1 MKTSVSLEGPLVKFV
16 TFLFLVFSL
25 FGAQLLGAGAAL
37 ANEDEVEETS
47 EYNVLGNVKLEGV
60 PLAGVEITVEGP
72 DFSQTV
78 ATDEDGKWSVRV
90 PEKNIYSVVL
100 DESTLPEGI
109 AVVDGA
115 AQQEVEFGLTDN
127 AVRNFFIGEGERN
140 EVGFAGQLFSR
151 IIYGLNFGLMLALA
165 SVGLSLIYGTTKL
178 SNFAHAEFVTF
189 GAIAVLFFSFA
200 LQLPTAVAIILGV
213 VASGFLGWAS
223 DAGLWK
229 PLRKRGLGLVPLM
242 IVSIGL
248 ALTLR
253 YVYQFFIG
261 GGTIQLPGSQS
272 PTYALFGTLTLS
284 LNSIISMAVSI
295 VVLLA
300 LSWWLLRTQMGKAT
314 RAISDNPDLASV
326 AGIDTEKVIRV
337 VWILSGALAGLGGIL
352 WAYFRPGV
360 KWDMGEKIL
369 LLMFAAVILGGL
381 GTAFGALVGSIVVGL
396 LMEVSALFIPDDLKY
411 VGALGILIA
420 TLLIKPSGI
429 FGRKERVG

>member
-1 MKTSVSLEGPLVKFV
+1 VKPDISLGYPLVKLG
-16 TFLFLVFSL
+16 TFLVLL
-25 FGAQLLGAGAAL
+25 FGLLGGNMLGSFSAA
-37 ANEDEVEETS
+37 ADELQDEKVA
-47 EYNVLGNVKLEGV
+47 EYYVLGNVKLEGV
-60 PLAGVEITVEGP
+60 PLQGVDITVAGP
-72 DFSQTV
+72 DFSETV
-78 ATDEDGKWSVRV
+78 TTGEDGKWSVRV
-90 PEKNIYSVVL
+90 PEKNIYSVTL

-109 AVVDGA
+109 AVIDGG

-127 AVRNFFIGEGERN
+127 AVRNFFIGEGQRN

-165 SVGLSLIYGTTKL
+165 AVGLSLIYGTTKL

-200 LQLPTAVAIILGV
+200 LQMPTALAILFGV
-213 VASGFLGWAS
+213 LASAGLGWLS

-253 YVYQFFIG
+253 YIYQFFIG
-261 GGTIQLPGSQS
+261 GGTIQLPGAQSQTF
-272 PTYALFGTLTLS
+272 PLFGTLSLS
-284 LNSIISMAVSI
+284 LNSIISMVVSI
-295 VVLLA
+295 VVLLT
-300 LSWWLLRTQMGKAT
+300 LSWWLLKTQMGKAT
-314 RAISDNPDLASV
+314 RAISDNSDLASV

-337 VWILSGALAGLGGIL
+337 VWILAGGLAGLGGIL

-381 GTAFGALVGSIVVGL
+381 GTAFGALVGSLVVGM

-411 VGALGILIA
+411 VGALAILIA

>member
-1 MKTSVSLEGPLVKFV
+1 VKPDIFLGYPLVKLG
-16 TFLFLVFSL
+16 TFLVLL
-25 FGAQLLGAGAAL
+25 FGLLGGNMLGGFSAA
-37 ANEDEVEETS
+37 ADELQDEKVA
-47 EYNVLGNVKLEGV
+47 EYYVLGNVKLEGV
-60 PLAGVEITVEGP
+60 PLQGVDITVAGP
-72 DFSQTV
+72 DFSETV
-78 ATDEDGKWSVRV
+78 TTGEDGKWSVRV
-90 PEKNIYSVVL
+90 PEKNIYSVTL

-109 AVVDGA
+109 AVIDGG

-127 AVRNFFIGEGERN
+127 AVRNFFIGEGQRN

-165 SVGLSLIYGTTKL
+165 AVGLSLIYGTTKL

-200 LQLPTAVAIILGV
+200 LQMPTALAILFGV
-213 VASGFLGWAS
+213 LASAGLGWLS

-253 YVYQFFIG
+253 YIYQFFIG
-261 GGTIQLPGSQS
+261 GGTIQLPGAQSQTF
-272 PTYALFGTLTLS
+272 PLFGTLSLS
-284 LNSIISMAVSI
+284 LNSIISMVVSI
-295 VVLLA
+295 VVLLT
-300 LSWWLLRTQMGKAT
+300 LSWWLLKTQMGKAT
-314 RAISDNPDLASV
+314 RAISDNSDLASV

-337 VWILSGALAGLGGIL
+337 VWILAGGLAGLGGIL

-381 GTAFGALVGSIVVGL
+381 GTAFGALVGSLVVGM

-411 VGALGILIA
+411 VGALAILIA